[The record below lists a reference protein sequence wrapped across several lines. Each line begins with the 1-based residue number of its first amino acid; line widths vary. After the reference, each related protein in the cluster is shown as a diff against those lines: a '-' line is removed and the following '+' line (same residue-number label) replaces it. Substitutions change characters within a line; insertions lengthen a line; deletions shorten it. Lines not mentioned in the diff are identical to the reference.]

1 MDERTHSIK
10 NVQGQQKWRSRMIV
24 KAVGVKQIF
33 SIISR
38 RLKLYLKRK
47 VVNRKEE
54 IEILQRMLEML
65 AENES
70 ISS

>member
-10 NVQGQQKWRSRMIV
+10 NVQGQRKWRSRMIV

>member
-1 MDERTHSIK
+1 
-10 NVQGQQKWRSRMIV
+10 MIV